1 MTNDEYF
8 MTQLG
13 LLYYFLAALIFSQ
26 QNIKAV
32 VVILGQNIERIIK
45 YLSLSGTAYKMLKS
59 L

>member
-1 MTNDEYF
+1 